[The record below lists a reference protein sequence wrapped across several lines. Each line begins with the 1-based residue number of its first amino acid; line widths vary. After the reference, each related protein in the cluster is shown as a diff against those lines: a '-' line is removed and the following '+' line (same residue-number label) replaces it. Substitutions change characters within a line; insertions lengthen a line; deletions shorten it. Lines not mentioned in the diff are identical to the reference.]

1 MGAALPVETCVLCW
15 GDTEHL
21 GLNVLGMGYV
31 CGPEINFDDMVL
43 SLQDAQDFPGG
54 DVF

>member
-1 MGAALPVETCVLCW
+1 MSYVGVTQ
-15 GDTEHL
+15 HL
-21 GLNVLGMGYV
+21 GPNVLGMGYV

-43 SLQDAQDFPGG
+43 SLLDAQALPGE